1 MSSASDRDVLNAVA
15 AREPD
20 IRAVSEFVL
29 AHPELSHEEHET
41 SRELADRLE
50 AAGYRV
56 DRGVGEMPTAFRAE
70 LDTGRPGGTVGLIAV
85 YDAAPAHRTSD
96 GATVAT
102 HSCGHS
108 AQSAG
113 VLGAALAL
121 ADLRESLTGTVVVV
135 GCPADE
141 IHAPATQRLGSGK
154 ALTAARGVWQGV
166 DAALYA
172 HPEFLDAVWTESL
185 WMRRETAVVAGTR
198 TLRND
203 VEPAPFAAFRRL
215 APLLETLDRSHV
227 MVETVVLDGDVEEG
241 SGLSL
246 RAQFLVF
253 ASAEEEIDVYLRPV
267 REALPD
273 AVWERGNAIEAIRPD
288 ARVAAA
294 VKDALAAAG
303 RPVQD
308 DLPPLP
314 FATDFGNVTGVVPAA
329 LLGVGRPEG
338 WAFHREGGEQ
348 QFAGPEGLAMAR
360 SIAEVLALS
369 GLRLTA

>member
-1 MSSASDRDVLNAVA
+1 MSTLTDQDVLDRVA

-20 IRAVSEFVL
+20 IRAVSAFVL
-29 AHPELSHEEHET
+29 AHPELGHEEHAT

-50 AAGYRV
+50 RAGYQV
-56 DRGVGEMPTAFRAE
+56 QRGAGDLATAFRAE
-70 LDTGRPGGTVGLIAV
+70 LATGRPGGTVGLLAV

-96 GATVAT
+96 GATVPT

-121 ADLRESLTGTVVVV
+121 ADLRDSLTGTVVVV

-141 IHAPATQRLGSGK
+141 IHAPGTQRLGSGK
-154 ALTAARGVWQGV
+154 ALTAARGVWRGV

-172 HPEFLDAVWTESL
+172 HPEFLDAVWSESL
-185 WMRRETAVVAGTR
+185 EMRRETAVVSGGR

-203 VEPAPFAAFRRL
+203 LEPVPYAAFRRL
-215 APLLETLDRSHV
+215 GALLQTLDRSRV

-253 ASAEEEIDVYLRPV
+253 ATSAEEIDTLLEPV
-267 REALPD
+267 RQALPD

-288 ARVAAA
+288 ARVTA
-294 VKDALAAAG
+294 VVQDALAAAG
-303 RPVQD
+303 RPVR
-308 DLPPLP
+308 LGVPPLP
-314 FATDFGNVTGVVPAA
+314 FATDFGNVTRVVPAA
-329 LLGVGRPEG
+329 LIGVGRPDG
-338 WAFHREGGEQ
+338 WAFHTEGGEP
-348 QFAGPEGLAMAR
+348 QFAGPEGAAMAR
-360 SIAEVLALS
+360 GIAEVLALA
-369 GLRLTA
+369 GRRLTA